1 MEEVFVPA
9 FVILMLI
16 APIASFAW
24 QFRRIRRGLT
34 SRLKGIT
41 IYAGWS
47 VAPVLAYLGLF
58 FALLGAEEL
67 LDVSLVGEGY
77 ARSLVIVGGGGLAL
91 VVLGTVVFSI
101 LVLFVQNKAGW

>member
-1 MEEVFVPA
+1 MEDIFVPA
-9 FVILMLI
+9 FAVLMLV
-16 APIASFAW
+16 APIVPFVW

-47 VAPVLAYLGLF
+47 AVPVLLYVGF
-58 FALLGAEEL
+58 FFTLLGAEEL
-67 LDVSLVGEGY
+67 FDASLIGEGY
-77 ARSLVIVGGGGLAL
+77 ARSLVILGGGGLAL

-101 LVLFVQNKAGW
+101 VVQFVRIKAI